1 MADHPGRASRRW
13 LGVVALLVGIGS
25 VLPATGRAES
35 VAITFDDLPLNG
47 ELAPGTTRVR
57 IVKDVLA
64 ILKKQRVPQVYG
76 FINAGKLEGSVDGA
90 RALELWVAGGQRA
103 GNHTYS
109 HLDLHK
115 ATPEDFL
122 RDVRLNEP
130 VLELLDKDNTWRW
143 LRYPYLR
150 EGDTLEKRRVVRAQL
165 HDRGYRI
172 AQVTLDYEDY
182 LWNSAYARCAGRNDK
197 ESIAWLRSS
206 YLTTA
211 SQYLDLDRQLAMLV
225 FDRQIS
231 HVLLLHLGAFSS
243 NILPDLLELLR
254 AKGFTLVTLEQAQSD
269 PAYDGDPDGASKYGG
284 SLLEQW
290 MDARALK
297 YPAVA
302 KKPYAELA
310 AICQDGKMP

>member
-1 MADHPGRASRRW
+1 MGF
-13 LGVVALLVGIGS
+13 L
-25 VLPATGRAES
+25 LPAPGLAES

-47 ELAPGTTRVR
+47 ELPAGTTRVR
-57 IVKDVLA
+57 VVKDVLA

-76 FINAGKLEGSVDGA
+76 FINAGKLEGSADGA
-90 RALELWVAGGQRA
+90 QALELWVAGGQRV

-109 HLDLHK
+109 HQDLHK
-115 ATPEDFL
+115 SAPEDFL

-130 VLELLDKDNTWRW
+130 ALELLDKDDTWRW
-143 LRYPYLR
+143 FRYPYLR
-150 EGDTLEKRRVVRAQL
+150 EGDTPEKRRAVRAQL

-182 LWNSAYARCAGRNDK
+182 LWNSAYARCIARSDNS
-197 ESIAWLRSS
+197 SIAWLRSS

-211 SQYLDLDRQLAMLV
+211 SQYLDLDRQLARLV
-225 FDRQIS
+225 FGREIN

-243 NILPDLLELLR
+243 NILPDLLTLLR
-254 AKGFTLVTLEQAQSD
+254 SKGFKLVTLEQAQSD
-269 PAYDGDPDGASKYGG
+269 PAYDSDPDAASKYGG

-302 KKPYAELA
+302 KKPYAELE
-310 AICQDGKMP
+310 AICK